1 METSILS
8 RPTQIPSSRQQMLR
22 PQRLHASLKWYTIN
36 TDTINGDPLQAPQ
49 GTRSGVDRD
58 KDVDDAHS
66 RRGAHEDDARTHD
79 ELSDSGLRL
88 RRQPEAVTGS
98 PGEPGVGTPSAPD
111 PESAPDADDC
121 GEAPGIVAEEA
132 MAQIVEELEDANLP
146 PDRIARIV
154 GVMASYEWCGRI
166 PSPQD
171 LAAYPEPVQERILSW
186 EDAFSSDESHRQDRY
201 VEAEIAAERRGAIG
215 SMVLF
220 AGCLALAACA
230 FFVKDSVE
238 GALVFVSLPVLGL
251 IGRFLRP
258 LRQTGKRQTDNPT
271 SERTDK

>member
-1 METSILS
+1 
-8 RPTQIPSSRQQMLR
+8 
-22 PQRLHASLKWYTIN
+22 
-36 TDTINGDPLQAPQ
+36 
-49 GTRSGVDRD
+49 
-58 KDVDDAHS
+58 
-66 RRGAHEDDARTHD
+66 
-79 ELSDSGLRL
+79 
-88 RRQPEAVTGS
+88 
-98 PGEPGVGTPSAPD
+98 
-111 PESAPDADDC
+111 
-121 GEAPGIVAEEA
+121 